1 MNCTKCGKDIKSLM
15 EIKETMTKEE
25 ITLEQNR
32 RIRTR
37 LKHTERIEY
46 QCPNCSWVMAR
57 DIDGAIHV
65 LTS

>member
-1 MNCTKCGKDIKSLM
+1 MNCVKCKNPITSLM

-25 ITLEQNR
+25 ITLEQDR
-32 RIRTR
+32 RIRTQ

-57 DIDGAIHV
+57 NIDDAIHV
-65 LTS
+65 LRS